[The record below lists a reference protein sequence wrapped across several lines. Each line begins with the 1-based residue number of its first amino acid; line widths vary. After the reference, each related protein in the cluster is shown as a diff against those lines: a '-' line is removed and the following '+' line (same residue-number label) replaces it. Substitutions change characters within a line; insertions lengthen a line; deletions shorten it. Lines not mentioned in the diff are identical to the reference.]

1 MSVTGELRKN
11 EINTVTPEY
20 RTPETVQIPVQLVN
34 IFSSGIQLPF
44 EYQSSQFIKL
54 FQSCIQLKCEKA
66 SYCFCNKVRTEFL
79 FLFSKFGTT
88 RDFPEW

>member
-44 EYQSSQFIKL
+44 DGQSTFYHMNTGLSGIWMVTV
-54 FQSCIQLKCEKA
+54 KCYVI
-66 SYCFCNKVRTEFL
+66 SD
-79 FLFSKFGTT
+79 FGV
-88 RDFPEW
+88 E